1 VRSVEEQQARVSAAA
16 VAPRPVRVAIAE
28 AQGLMCAEEVV
39 TERPLPGFDQAAI
52 DGYAVRSV
60 DVLGVGE
67 SDSSDDQAD
76 DDLRPLSAVQDEA
89 GESSLPRERVG
100 APPSGGVRPAG
111 GGVTLPVMGSIEA
124 GVRTPSRLQPGQ
136 AVRVQTGAPL
146 PTLADAVLPLRW
158 TDGGQSR
165 VRVLRG
171 VRSGAY
177 VRRTGDDV
185 QPGDVAVRAGTIIG
199 AAQVGLLAAVGRER
213 VLVHPPPRL
222 SVLAVGGELVDISRT
237 PGNGQVYDVNSYAL
251 AAAGRD
257 AGAEVN
263 RVGIV
268 SNDPKELGEV
278 VEGQLSRAEIVVI
291 AGAVGGTAAEAV
303 RSVLSDL
310 GEMEVTRVA
319 MHPGSVQGF
328 GQLGRDGVPT
338 FLLPAN
344 PVSALVVFEVMV
356 RPLIRLSLGKRQ
368 PMRRMV
374 QARTLSPI
382 TSVAGRKGFLR
393 GQLMRDQDTGE
404 YLVQAL
410 GGAPGAS
417 SHLLAT
423 LAEANCLVVIP
434 REAEQIRIG
443 EVVDVAFLAQRG

>member
-1 VRSVEEQQARVSAAA
+1 MRSVEEQQARITAAA
-16 VAPRPVRVAIAE
+16 VAPRPIRVAIAE
-28 AQGLMCAEEVV
+28 AQGLLCAEEVV
-39 TERPLPGFDQAAI
+39 TERPMPGFDQAAI

-67 SDSSDDQAD
+67 VGNDRLPEPIDDSPENDGRDG
-76 DDLRPLSAVQDEA
+76 LV
-89 GESSLPRERVG
+89 
-100 APPSGGVRPAG
+100 
-111 GGVTLPVMGSIEA
+111 LPVMGTVEA
-124 GVRTPSRLQPGQ
+124 GSRTPSRLQPRQ

-158 TDGGQSR
+158 TDGGTSR
-165 VRVLRG
+165 VRIYRG
-171 VRSGAY
+171 APSGAY
-177 VRRTGDDV
+177 VRRAGDDV
-185 QPGDVAVRAGTIIG
+185 QPGDVAVRAGTVIG

-213 VLVHPPPRL
+213 VLVHPRPRVTIMAL
-222 SVLAVGGELVDISRT
+222 GGELVDISRT

-251 AAAGRD
+251 AAAARD

-263 RVGIV
+263 RLGIV
-268 SNDPKELGEV
+268 GGGPKELRDII
-278 VEGQLSRAEIVVI
+278 EGQINRAEVIVV
-291 AGAVGGTAAEAV
+291 AGAVGGAAAEVV
-303 RSVLSDL
+303 RSVLSEL
-310 GEMEVTRVA
+310 GEIEVVRVA

-328 GQLGRDGVPT
+328 GQLGREGVPT

-368 PMRRMV
+368 PMRRIV

-382 TSVAGRKGFLR
+382 TSVAGRKGYLR
-393 GQLMRDQDTGE
+393 GQLMRDQESGE

-423 LAEANCLVVIP
+423 LAEANCLVVVP
-434 REAEQIRIG
+434 SGAEQIRTG
-443 EVVDVAFLAQRG
+443 EIVDVAFLAQRG

>member
-1 VRSVEEQQARVSAAA
+1 MRSVEEQQARVAAAA

-60 DVLGVGE
+60 DVMG
-67 SDSSDDQAD
+67 AD
-76 DDLRPLSAVQDEA
+76 
-89 GESSLPRERVG
+89 
-100 APPSGGVRPAG
+100 SGGDSD
-111 GGVTLPVMGSIEA
+111 VTLPVVSTIAA
-124 GVRTPSRLQPGQ
+124 GERTPTRLQPRQ
-136 AVRVQTGAPL
+136 AARVQTGAPM

-158 TDGGQSR
+158 TDGGAAR

-199 AAQVGLLAAVGRER
+199 PAQVGLLAAVGRER
-213 VLVHPPPRL
+213 VLVHPRPRL
-222 SVLAVGGELVDISRT
+222 TIISVGGELVDIART

-268 SNDPKELGEV
+268 DADPKTLRDV
-278 VEGQLSRAEIVVI
+278 VEGQLSRSELVVI
-291 AGAVGGTAAEAV
+291 AGAVGGAAAESV
-303 RSVLSDL
+303 RTVLAEL
-310 GEMEVTRVA
+310 GEMEVARIA

-328 GQLGRDGVPT
+328 GTLGRDGVPV

-356 RPLIRLSLGKRQ
+356 RPLIRMSLGKRQ
-368 PMRRMV
+368 PMRRV
-374 QARTLSPI
+374 VPARTLSPI
-382 TSVAGRKGFLR
+382 SSVVGRKGFLR

-417 SHLLAT
+417 HLLAT
-423 LAEANCLVVIP
+423 LAEANCLVIVP
-434 REAEQIRIG
+434 TEAEQIRTG
-443 EVVDVAFLAQRG
+443 ESVDVAFLAQRG

>member
-1 VRSVEEQQARVSAAA
+1 MRSVEEQQARVTAAA

-60 DVLGVGE
+60 DVLALGAEG
-67 SDSSDDQAD
+67 DDGDGQGQ
-76 DDLRPLSAVQDEA
+76 L
-89 GESSLPRERVG
+89 SLPVI
-100 APPSGGVRPAG
+100 A
-111 GGVTLPVMGSIEA
+111 TIEA
-124 GVRTPSRLQPGQ
+124 GARTPSRLQPKQ
-136 AVRVQTGAPL
+136 AVRVQTGAPM

-165 VRVLRG
+165 VTVLRG

-177 VRRTGDDV
+177 VRRAGDDV
-185 QPGDVAVRAGTIIG
+185 QPGDVAVRAGTVIG

-213 VLVHPPPRL
+213 VLVHPRPRL
-222 SVLAVGGELVDISRT
+222 SVISVGGELVDISRT

-263 RVGIV
+263 RVGIID
-268 SNDPKELGEV
+268 SDPKILREA
-278 VEGQLSRAEIVVI
+278 VEGQLSRAEVVVV
-291 AGAVGGTAAEAV
+291 AGAVGGAAAEAV
-303 RSVLSDL
+303 RSVLAGL
-310 GEMEVTRVA
+310 GEMEVARIA

-328 GQLGRDGVPT
+328 GQLGADGVPV

-368 PMRRMV
+368 PMRRIV

-382 TSVAGRKGFLR
+382 ATVPGRKGFLR

-410 GGAPGAS
+410 GGTPGAS

-423 LAEANCLVVIP
+423 LAEANCLVMVP
-434 REAEQIRIG
+434 SEAEQIRTG
-443 EVVDVAFLAQRG
+443 ETVDVAFLAQRG

>member
-1 VRSVEEQQARVSAAA
+1 VRSVEEQQARVAAAA

-60 DVLGVGE
+60 DVLGVDAGSDGDDGE
-67 SDSSDDQAD
+67 SGGDQEV
-76 DDLRPLSAVQDEA
+76 S
-89 GESSLPRERVG
+89 
-100 APPSGGVRPAG
+100 
-111 GGVTLPVMGSIEA
+111 LPVMGVIEA
-124 GVRTPSRLQPGQ
+124 GAKTPSRLQPRQ
-136 AVRVQTGAPL
+136 AARVQTGAPM

-158 TDGGQSR
+158 TDGGDSR

-185 QPGDVAVRAGTIIG
+185 QPGDVAVRSGTIIG

-213 VLVHPPPRL
+213 VLVHPRPRL
-222 SVLAVGGELVDISRT
+222 SVMSVGGELVDVSRT

-257 AGAEVN
+257 AGAEVI

-268 SNDPKELGEV
+268 DTESKTLRDV
-278 VEGQLSRAEIVVI
+278 VEGQINRAEVLVI
-291 AGAVGGTAAEAV
+291 AGAVGGTAAESV
-303 RSVLSDL
+303 RAVLSEL
-310 GEMEVTRVA
+310 GEMEVARIA

-328 GQLGRDGVPT
+328 GQLGRDGVPV

-356 RPLIRLSLGKRQ
+356 RPLIRMSLGKRQ
-368 PMRRMV
+368 PLRRVV

-382 TSVAGRKGFLR
+382 TSVAGRKGYLR

-434 REAEQIRIG
+434 SDADEIRTG
-443 EVVDVAFLAQRG
+443 EIVDVAFLAQRG

>member
-1 VRSVEEQQARVSAAA
+1 MRSVEEQQARVVAAA

-60 DVLGVGE
+60 DVLGTAGGE
-67 SDSSDDQAD
+67 D
-76 DDLRPLSAVQDEA
+76 DDDDRED
-89 GESSLPRERVG
+89 GEEPGDREI
-100 APPSGGVRPAG
+100 S
-111 GGVTLPVMGSIEA
+111 LPVMGLIEA
-124 GVRTPSRLQPGQ
+124 GARTPSRLQPRQ
-136 AVRVQTGAPL
+136 AARVQTGAPM

-158 TDGGQSR
+158 TDGGESR

-185 QPGDVAVRAGTIIG
+185 QPGDVAVRAGAIIG

-213 VLVHPPPRL
+213 VLVHPRPRL
-222 SVLAVGGELVDISRT
+222 SVMSVGGELVDISRT

-268 SNDPKELGEV
+268 PTDPKLLREV
-278 VEGQLSRAEIVVI
+278 VEGQLNRAEVVVI
-291 AGAVGGTAAEAV
+291 AGAVGGAAAEGV
-303 RSVLSDL
+303 RAVLSEL
-310 GEMEVTRVA
+310 GEMEVARIA

-328 GQLGRDGVPT
+328 GQLGPDRVPV

-368 PMRRMV
+368 PMRRIV
-374 QARTLSPI
+374 RARALSPI
-382 TSVAGRKGFLR
+382 GSVPGRKGYLR

-410 GGAPGAS
+410 GAAPGA

-423 LAEANCLVVIP
+423 LAEANCLVIVP
-434 REAEQIRIG
+434 SEAEQIRTG
-443 EVVDVAFLAQRG
+443 ELVDVAFLAQRG